1 MLDLGGGRGHFEGL
15 QPSFQIEV
23 NFEHMPRV
31 VLIGYP
37 VYRYSSNFKWL
48 EAHDLSSPPPN
59 TMGWYF
65 WKGKK
70 RGGGWAGDGD
80 ISCLNYIF
88 P

>member
-48 EAHDLSSPPPN
+48 EAQDLSSPPPKYYG
-59 TMGWYF
+59 MVF
-65 WKGKK
+65 LEREKKK
-70 RGGGWAGDGD
+70 RGGLGGGW
-80 ISCLNYIF
+80 
-88 P
+88 